1 MNQYNTILICGPAG
15 CGKDSLVKSL
25 CDSYP
30 EYFNRV
36 VTATT
41 RPIRENEVDGIDY
54 KFLSKSE
61 FDKMEMIEAKH
72 FNNWYYGT
80 PVESLS
86 QTRCNILIV
95 TMTGIKTYKSP
106 YNKDVN
112 ILDIYY
118 LDVPDKL
125 RLLRQLNREENPNV
139 KEIVRRFTADQYDFE
154 ALQNFDDIIK
164 LKNETIVDLGT
175 NVSLIKQRYL
185 DKID

>member
-1 MNQYNTILICGPAG
+1 MNKYNTILICGPAG

-54 KFLSKSE
+54 KFLSESE
-61 FDKMEMIEAKH
+61 FDKTEMVEATY
-72 FNNWYYGT
+72 FNNWGYGT
-80 PVESLS
+80 PVESFS
-86 QTRCNILIV
+86 QTRCNVLIV
-95 TMTGIKTYKSP
+95 TMAGIEFYKSP
-106 YNKDVN
+106 SNKCVN

-139 KEIVRRFTADQYDFE
+139 KEIVRRFTADQRDFE
-154 ALQNFDDIIK
+154 TLQYFDDIIK
-164 LKNETIVDLGT
+164 LNNETMDDLGT
-175 NVSLIKQRYL
+175 NVSLIKQHYL
-185 DKID
+185 DKND